1 MAIKGTK
8 KTSKNLASNQFHY
21 DNEKNLLT
29 LAIGAKLDT
38 VKGKFIFNDSSTV
51 KVKKDD
57 GKEYTMTVFKD
68 EVGNMVKLFKASLNY
83 EQKVNS
89 VQANNDELTKENA
102 QLKAQV
108 EEMSKNI
115 ADLTALVTKLV
126 DNK

>member
-8 KTSKNLASNQFHY
+8 KTSKNLASNQFY
-21 DNEKNLLT
+21 FDNEKNLLT
-29 LAIGAKLDT
+29 LAIGAKLDV
-38 VKGKFIFNDSSTV
+38 VKGKFVFNDDATV
-51 KVKKDD
+51 KVKKED
-57 GKEYTMTVFKD
+57 GKEYTMTIFRD

-83 EQKVNS
+83 EEKVNS
-89 VQANNDELTKENA
+89 VKANNDELTKENA